1 MKITKR
7 FLLDNRTK
15 SRAWT
20 KEQFRIIGMKWPPKQ
35 NWMSL
40 VKDKE
45 LTGAEV
51 AEFIRAKEK
60 PAKSKTTLEKAYLC
74 ILDNIKELSV
84 GQRTILLNKLRGK
97 ANGSV

>member
-15 SRAWT
+15 SGAWT
-20 KEQFRIIGMKWPPKQ
+20 KEQFRIIGMTWPPKQ

-45 LTGAEV
+45 LTGAEL
-51 AEFIRAKEK
+51 AEFILAKYK
-60 PAKSKTTLEKAYLC
+60 AAKSKTTIEKAYLC
-74 ILDNIKELSV
+74 VLDNIKRLTA
-84 GQRTILLNKLRGK
+84 GQRAILMGKLNKLK
-97 ANGSV
+97 